1 MTEREYLMESIA
13 PWDPYFDDSEVT
25 QEYIDGAWGGL
36 EELARRCSELLT
48 HKRRRETMPD
58 NRRFDYLTGLWKTYS
73 ALQRSR
79 PDRACHYLYETIHFN
94 STQSG
99 QVEHRILVNIMD
111 VIGEAFQKQL
121 NLWTQPPVMQ
131 LANAQAYEPHVI
143 MKELNEAKSALS
155 YYQMLAE
162 QKDALLALLWQI
174 MQKEL

>member
-48 HKRRRETMPD
+48 HKRRRESMPD
-58 NRRFDYLTGLWKTYS
+58 NRRFDYLNGLWKTHC

-79 PDRACHYLYETIHFN
+79 ADRACHHLYKMIYFN

-99 QVEHRILVNIMD
+99 QVEHRILVNIID
-111 VIGEAFQKQL
+111 VIGEAFYEGW
-121 NLWTQPPVMQ
+121 NLRTR
-131 LANAQAYEPHVI
+131 
-143 MKELNEAKSALS
+143 
-155 YYQMLAE
+155 
-162 QKDALLALLWQI
+162 
-174 MQKEL
+174 